1 MHIVVSFVSSS
12 IKFISRDQ
20 FIIQKL
26 FCVFNLKCP
35 ASQCVFK
42 RSSQLH
48 NVFLR
53 DLASFFSQRFSV
65 LLYMGATVWDLIL
78 EIETPLDKDRD
89 LFSRLISVLGSA
101 RQCCLVLIVLL

>member
-12 IKFISRDQ
+12 IKFIGRDQ

-35 ASQCVFK
+35 ASQCVSK
-42 RSSQLH
+42 RPSQLH

-53 DLASFFSQRFSV
+53 DLASFFSQSFSA
-65 LLYMGATVWDLIL
+65 LLYMGATVWDFIL
-78 EIETPLDKDRD
+78 EIKTPLDRD
-89 LFSRLISVLGSA
+89 LFSRLISVMESA
-101 RQCCLVLIVLL
+101 RQTCLVLTVLP